1 MSGLGLCPLIQ
12 TPVKYD
18 WSYFSQDK
26 ELGNCFT
33 STLTLIIK
41 KSFWGGGKIL
51 ILTVG
56 LGFFFLV
63 CVSNSEFFL
72 LLQTT
77 LLTMAG

>member
-1 MSGLGLCPLIQ
+1 MSGLVLCPLIQ

-41 KSFWGGGKIL
+41 KSFWGGGKNPDINSGFG
-51 ILTVG
+51 V
-56 LGFFFLV
+56 FFFGV
-63 CVSNSEFFL
+63 CE
-72 LLQTT
+72 
-77 LLTMAG
+77 